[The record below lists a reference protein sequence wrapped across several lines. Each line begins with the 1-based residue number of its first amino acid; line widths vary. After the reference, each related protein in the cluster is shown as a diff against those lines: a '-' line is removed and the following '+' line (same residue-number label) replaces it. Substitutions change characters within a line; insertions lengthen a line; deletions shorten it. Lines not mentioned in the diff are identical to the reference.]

1 MASRRIPRTTAV
13 DRAACQAAVAAC
25 VEAGC
30 AVWINL
36 VDGAVEVHAA
46 DWTGIDE
53 TAVAQAVADAPTP
66 EAAARDQILAALDAE
81 PLRTLVAWVATQ
93 HDLTREEARTEL
105 VAILD
110 APETTA

>member
-53 TAVAQAVADAPTP
+53 TAVAQAVA
-66 EAAARDQILAALDAE
+66 ARASVLMLQGNDVIPLD
-81 PLRTLVAWVATQ
+81 
-93 HDLTREEARTEL
+93 
-105 VAILD
+105 IIG
-110 APETTA
+110 